1 MARTELDA
9 KGLLCPLPVLRAR
22 KALKALAAGDI
33 LAIEATDAASPADF
47 AAFCAATG
55 ERLLLSEQ
63 QGGVFR
69 FEIEKA
75 AKPPAAET

>member
-22 KALKALAAGDI
+22 KALKGLAAGDI
-33 LAIEATDAASPADF
+33 LAVEATDAASPADF

-55 ERLLLSEQ
+55 DRLLSSEQ
-63 QGGVFR
+63 RDGVYR
-69 FEIEKA
+69 FEIEKTA
-75 AKPPAAET
+75 PVPAAES

>member
-1 MARTELDA
+1 MARTALDA

-33 LAIEATDAASPADF
+33 LAVEATDAASPADF

-55 ERLLLSEQ
+55 DRLLLSEQ
-63 QGGVFR
+63 GNGVYR

-75 AKPPAAET
+75 APAPGMES

>member
-1 MARTELDA
+1 MSQHQLDA

-22 KALKALAAGDI
+22 KAMKPLAAGDI
-33 LAIEATDAASPADF
+33 LAVEATDAASPADF

-55 ERLLLSEQ
+55 HRLVVSARD
-63 QGGVFR
+63 GGVYR

-75 AKPPAAET
+75 GEAPSAGD